1 MNETLNEKVSVITI
15 YDREKGTITPWRI
28 KWNGKSYQTKKIGYY
43 HKIRVGR
50 GTKHIFSV
58 TDGNMFFR
66 LSLDSETLI
75 WTLEQISDGFV
86 N

>member
-1 MNETLNEKVSVITI
+1 MNESINEKISVVTI
-15 YDREKGTITPWRI
+15 YDREKGTIQPYQL
-28 KWNGKSYQTKKIGYY
+28 KWQGKKYTINKIGYY

-50 GTKHIFSV
+50 GMKHIFSV

-75 WTLEQISDGFV
+75 WTLEHISDGFV